1 MLLII
6 QIHHPNEEHGELF
19 DKITNKLTSL
29 EKLVKIVSNATEKK
43 RINNTI
49 RGIEFTLDY
58 DAFLKDANDSESDS
72 SNFD

>member
-29 EKLVKIVSNATEKK
+29 KKLVKIVFNATEKK
-43 RINNTI
+43 INNTI
-49 RGIEFTLDY
+49 RGIEFTLDH

>member
-1 MLLII
+1 MLLK
-6 QIHHPNEEHGELF
+6 E
-19 DKITNKLTSL
+19 
-29 EKLVKIVSNATEKK
+29 K

-58 DAFLKDANDSESDS
+58 VAFLKDANDSESDS

>member
-6 QIHHPNEEHGELF
+6 QIHHTNEEHDELF
-19 DKITNKLTSL
+19 DKITNKLTTL
-29 EKLVKIVSNATEKK
+29 KKLVKIVSNATEKK

-58 DAFLKDANDSESDS
+58 VAFLKDANDSESDS